1 MTQVGSDVSGF
12 VCEYAALIRERREAD
27 HGRPNR
33 CAAHMLQEALVQQAE
48 WTPEAAAHL
57 VDLARRYGTFMLRN
71 ALAVA
76 LALGIEDG
84 ELGY

>member
-1 MTQVGSDVSGF
+1 MAQLGADVSGF
-12 VCEYAALIRERREAD
+12 VREYAALIREQRETD
-27 HGRPNR
+27 RDRPNR

-48 WTPEAAAHL
+48 WTPEAADHL
-57 VDLARRYGTFMLRN
+57 VDLAQRYGAFMLRN

>member
-1 MTQVGSDVSGF
+1 MTQLGPDVSGF
-12 VCEYAALIRERREAD
+12 VREYAALIRERREAGRD
-27 HGRPNR
+27 RPNR
-33 CAAHMLQEALVQQAE
+33 CAAHMLQEALVHQAE
-48 WTPEAAAHL
+48 WTPEAADHL
-57 VDLARRYGTFMLRN
+57 VDLAQRHGAFMLRN

>member
-1 MTQVGSDVSGF
+1 MVQFGSDVSGL
-12 VCEYAALIRERREAD
+12 VREYTAIIPERCETD
-27 HGRPNR
+27 PDRPDR
-33 CAAHMLQEALVQQAE
+33 LARHRLQEALVQEAE
-48 WTPEAAAHL
+48 WTPQAAAHL
-57 VDLARRYGTFMLRN
+57 VDLAQRYGTFMLRN